1 MKKADAILQILPRA
15 ARGRDGVGDYARRLA
30 AGLELDYGL
39 KTTFVSAAEGSHLV
53 FPGATEPGDA
63 GPDQYTV
70 IVLHYVNYGYSR
82 RGVPLWL
89 PPVLRR
95 LKRAGEARQ
104 FTVFHELHA
113 TGSWRQSAFWLHP
126 LQVRVAR
133 TIAVMSDVSLV
144 SSEVSRQQLERF
156 VSGAHIIVHPVFS
169 NLGEPALS
177 PAEIAGRD
185 PHRWVICGGT
195 EIIEWSLRSF
205 LPAASC
211 IPERFAPRELFVVG
225 GSDNAGVRQTLDA
238 EKRIRTHYY
247 PQVEARIASEILAAC
262 AFGWMDYFRRSDV
275 PTPII
280 LKSTAF
286 AAYCAHGVIP
296 VLPHSGS
303 VIGLGDDTL
312 PGPFFVAPSA
322 QHLPGESE
330 RAASAQSIHS
340 WYGRNASSSH
350 LVATVAAAILGSGP
364 LAP

>member
-1 MKKADAILQILPRA
+1 VNKAATIFQIIPRA
-15 ARGRDGVGDYARRLA
+15 ALGRDGVGDYARTLA
-30 AGLELDYGL
+30 TGLELDFGL

-53 FPGATEPGDA
+53 FPGAGEPGRA
-63 GPDQYTV
+63 GLDQCPM

-95 LKRAGEARQ
+95 LKRASGARQ

-113 TGSWRQSAFWLHP
+113 TGSWRQSAFWLRP
-126 LQVRVAR
+126 LQIRIAR
-133 TIAVMSDVSLV
+133 TIAVMSDVALV
-144 SSEVSRQQLERF
+144 SSEVARQQLKEF
-156 VSGAHIIVHPVFS
+156 ASEAHILVHPVFS
-169 NLGEPALS
+169 NLGEPVLS
-177 PAEIAGRD
+177 PAEIAVRD

-195 EIIEWSLRSF
+195 DLVEWSLRSF
-205 LPAASC
+205 LPSANR
-211 IPERFAPRELFVVG
+211 IPERFAPRELFVIG
-225 GSDNAGVRQTLDA
+225 GSDNAGVRHMLAA
-238 EKRIRTHYY
+238 EKGIRTHYY
-247 PQVEARIASEILAAC
+247 PQVEARTASEILAAC
-262 AFGWMDYFRRSDV
+262 TFGWMDYFRHPNV

-303 VIGLGDDTL
+303 VIALGDDAL

-330 RAASAQSIHS
+330 RATSAQAIQS
-340 WYGRNASSSH
+340 WYRRNASSRH
-350 LVATVAAAILGSGP
+350 LIMTVAAAILGGESLTP
-364 LAP
+364 